1 MECQSDLDAAVLS
14 GFAEI
19 SDVDLENF
27 LNLDLPDIDFDAY
40 LNLDLAEKDTDM
52 SDCDGKLAFPGPSPA
67 PSAELHE
74 EVNVIDPLLA
84 SYTWTE
90 GNIVELQSPTN
101 EQLTAPQA
109 YMSDYQ
115 TMHPWTQGHT
125 LAPQPIPGVIYA
137 NQGCVIP
144 PSKGRERCVSRWVPC
159 SPPPQ
164 LSNTQVAWQS
174 TPVDAG
180 GSLPGHPGKQILPF
194 AEGVLGS
201 HLPSL
206 TPQMGNPTLTQSIRG
221 SDLDAAN
228 RLQGQLNKLPMASS
242 LETDKEYPV
251 PKSVAIDHQPKP
263 KFETKSHIAENPSKP
278 RLRKPLLLTKP
289 NPRYSPHPKYAP
301 LPKPPA
307 PWSIYT
313 YTAHGE
319 LTPSRLYTPT
329 ELTTFLFTHPRRHTL
344 ILRIHRNAPD
354 SRRRFPTNHSH
365 RCRFATCPMYPN
377 NTINQGHIGVSIS
390 EDVDPHRDPFL
401 VAGWVHLYCLERF
414 TDFIRICRELHIE
427 ADARDM
433 PWEARGKNPF
443 QLSTPAEEKCVRGFI
458 RTCRSAAG
466 GGPRD
471 YPRFDM
477 PDRPHEGTLT
487 HRLACVKLKREPSS
501 VGKQRELRE
510 QAAGYRGS
518 TLDVHVGD
526 LEVEARVRG
535 WTRRHRNQNQLVVKP
550 RVPRKYQGVRF
561 VRKAGDEDEDEE
573 DGDAEGEVEDG
584 EEEGEEPAWVAA
596 AREPAFE
603 CQPQKRTR
611 GKERSSDGARD
622 DRVAAN
628 KVDSSDDDD
637 DDDDSAE
644 DEDEDEDD
652 ADADVLEQQKQ
663 QLELKLTELKKKQM
677 INAGKRARTEAD
689 SEDDDDDV
697 VVPSRKRLRK

>member
-1 MECQSDLDAAVLS
+1 MERPNDLGAAVLS
-14 GFAEI
+14 GFTEI

-27 LNLDLPDIDFDAY
+27 LNLDLPDLDFDAY
-40 LNLDLAEKDTDM
+40 LNFDLAEKDTDM

-67 PSAELHE
+67 PSGGLHVE
-74 EVNVIDPLLA
+74 MNVIDPLLA
-84 SYTWTE
+84 PHAWTE
-90 GNIVELQSPTN
+90 GNIVEPQPPAY

-109 YMSDYQ
+109 LMSDYQ
-115 TMHPWTQGHT
+115 IMHRGTQGHT
-125 LAPQPIPGVIYA
+125 LTPQPVPGVIYDS
-137 NQGCVIP
+137 QGCVIP
-144 PSKGRERCVSRWVPC
+144 PSKGRKQCVSRWVPC

-164 LSNTQVAWQS
+164 LSNTQVASQS
-174 TPVDAG
+174 THINAG
-180 GSLPGHPGKQILPF
+180 GYLPGPPGKQNLPF
-194 AEGVLGS
+194 AEGPLGS

-206 TPQMGNPTLTQSIRG
+206 APQMGNPTLMQSIRG

-228 RLQGQLNKLPMASS
+228 RLQGQVNKLPMASS
-242 LETDKEYPV
+242 PAADKEYPV

-263 KFETKSHIAENPSKP
+263 KFETKSRTAKNPTKP

-289 NPRYSPHPKYAP
+289 NPRYAPHPKYKP
-301 LPKPPA
+301 LPRPPS

-313 YTAHGE
+313 YTTHGE

-329 ELTTFLFTHPRRHTL
+329 ELTTFLFTHPHPHTL
-344 ILRIHRNAPD
+344 TLRIHRNAPD

-365 RCRFATCPMYPN
+365 RCRFTTCPMYPN

-390 EDVDPHRDPFL
+390 EDADASQRDPFL
-401 VAGWVHLYCLERF
+401 VAAWVHLYCLERF
-414 TDFIRICRELHIE
+414 TDFIRICRELNIE
-427 ADARDM
+427 ADARDL

-443 QLSTPAEEKCVRGFI
+443 RLSTPAEEKCVRGFI
-458 RTCRSAAG
+458 RACQSAGAG
-466 GGPRD
+466 GPID

-535 WTRRHRNQNQLVVKP
+535 WTRCHRNQNQLVVKP
-550 RVPRKYQGVRF
+550 RVPRKYQGACF
-561 VRKAGDEDEDEE
+561 VRRAEDEDEDEDEE
-573 DGDAEGEVEDG
+573 DEDAEGEVEDG
-584 EEEGEEPAWVAA
+584 EDEEGEPAWVAA
-596 AREPAFE
+596 AREPVFE
-603 CQPQKRTR
+603 CQPQKRSR
-611 GKERSSDGARD
+611 GNKRSREGALD
-622 DRVAAN
+622 DRIAAE
-628 KVDSSDDDD
+628 KVESSS

-644 DEDEDEDD
+644 DEDEDEAD
-652 ADADVLEQQKQ
+652 ADALEQQKQ
-663 QLELKLTELKKKQM
+663 ELELKLTELKKKQM
-677 INAGKRARTEAD
+677 IKAGKRAKTEAE

-697 VVPSRKRLRK
+697 VVPSRKRARK